1 MFLIYTQIPIER
13 LNTKENLAA
22 SFCSKISM
30 IEYEDQRLLG
40 ETSKS
45 LRNLLD
51 EMCLLKDEKLRKK
64 QLKKVRV
71 IYSHDN
77 FSTKHKQTSYYA

>member
-1 MFLIYTQIPIER
+1 VPLART
-13 LNTKENLAA
+13 NTKENVK
-22 SFCSKISM
+22 SYCSKISM

-51 EMCLLKDEKLRKK
+51 DMASLKDEKLRKK
-64 QLKKVRV
+64 QLKKVIIIIPR
-71 IYSHDN
+71 IPP
-77 FSTKHKQTSYYA
+77 